1 MGNVP
6 QAVDEAVSE
15 RSLHFVHYELVCCG
29 VMLSLLS
36 PENEVENEDEAE
48 EEEGDDE
55 EERERNS
62 EKQRNK
68 KENGGLRRL

>member
-6 QAVDEAVSE
+6 QAVDETVSE

-36 PENEVENEDEAE
+36 PENEVENEDDV
-48 EEEGDDE
+48 EEEGEDE
-55 EERERNS
+55 EEIERNR
-62 EKQRNK
+62 EKERNK
-68 KENGGLRRL
+68 KENGELRL

>member
-6 QAVDEAVSE
+6 QAVDETISE

-48 EEEGDDE
+48 EEGDDE
-55 EERERNS
+55 EERE
-62 EKQRNK
+62 KQQNK
-68 KENGGLRRL
+68 KEKGEFMW